1 MPAFPLGLEYMQ
13 SFSPEP
19 TLGSERLALAFSNVG
34 HSFSHL
40 FMLLY
45 PTVVLVLEHEFSMS
59 YGELLALMTIGNI
72 LFGVGALPA
81 GWLGDRWSMPAMMV
95 VFFVGLG
102 GASVLTGLTSSPL
115 GIAVGLAFIGL
126 FASIYHPVGMAW
138 LVRNAVNRGKVLG
151 INGIFGSIGVAGA
164 GLTAGVLTDLISWR
178 AAFIVP
184 GIIAIATGLVLLV
197 CVRSGRIVE
206 RKTDVKPGPKIS
218 RHSMVRA
225 FLVLSVTMLC
235 AGLIFQSISSALPK
249 VLVVRLP
256 QLTGGTALGAGGL
269 VSLVY
274 LFAAAAQL
282 LGGYLADRYSARSV
296 YIWAYVV
303 QTPLWFVA
311 ASLMGLPLFFAVS
324 LAVFFNTT
332 AVPVE
337 NVLLAHYSP
346 SRWRGTA
353 FGAKFVLALGVGA
366 LAVPMVAVIHE
377 VTGDFWW
384 LFVILSILAT
394 VIVLAATLLPS
405 ESRVTSTIP
414 SKAAPSSVEKF

>member
-1 MPAFPLGLEYMQ
+1 MPAFLLGHEFMQ
-13 SFSPEP
+13 SFSPAL

-45 PTVVLVLEHEFSMS
+45 PTVVLVLEPEFDMS

-81 GWLGDRWSMPAMMV
+81 GWLGDRWSMRAMMV

-102 GASVLTGLTSSPL
+102 GASVLTGLTTSPL

-151 INGIFGSIGVAGA
+151 INGIFGSMGVAGA

-184 GIIAIATGLVLLV
+184 GIIAIATGLVLLA

-206 RKTDVKPGPKIS
+206 RKTDVKPVSETS
-218 RHSMVRA
+218 RHTLVRA
-225 FLVLSVTMLC
+225 FVVLSVTMLC
-235 AGLIFQSISSALPK
+235 AGLIFQAMSSALPK
-249 VLVVRLP
+249 VFVERLP
-256 QLTGGTALGAGGL
+256 QLTGGTALGAGSL

-274 LFAAAAQL
+274 LFAAVAQL

-303 QTPLWFVA
+303 QTPLLFFA

-324 LAVFFNTT
+324 LAVFLNTT

-394 VIVLAATLLPS
+394 LIVLAATFLPS
-405 ESRVTSTIP
+405 ERRVASTIP
-414 SKAAPSSVEKF
+414 PKAAPSRVEKA

>member
-1 MPAFPLGLEYMQ
+1 MQ
-13 SFSPEP
+13 SFSPGP
-19 TLGSERLALAFSNVG
+19 NVGSERLALAFSNVG

-45 PTVVLVLEHEFSMS
+45 PTVVLGLEHEFDMS
-59 YGELLALMTIGNI
+59 YGELLALMTVGNI

-81 GWLGDRWSMPAMMV
+81 GWLGDRWSMRAMMV
-95 VFFVGLG
+95 VFFIGLG
-102 GASVLTGLTSSPL
+102 GASVLTGFTSSAL
-115 GIAVGLAFIGL
+115 GLAVGLASIGL

-151 INGIFGSIGVAGA
+151 INGIFGSMGVAGA

-184 GIIAIATGLVLLV
+184 GIIAIAAGLALFV
-197 CVRSGRIVE
+197 CVRNGRIVE
-206 RKTDVKPGPKIS
+206 RKTDVKPAPGTS

-235 AGLIFQSISSALPK
+235 AGLIFQAMSSALPK
-249 VLVVRLP
+249 VFAARLP
-256 QLTGGTALGAGGL
+256 QLTGGTALAAGGL

-303 QTPLWFVA
+303 QMPLLFIA

-324 LAVFFNTT
+324 LAVFLNTT

-384 LFVILSILAT
+384 LFVILSILALL
-394 VIVLAATLLPS
+394 IVLAATLLPS
-405 ESRVTSTIP
+405 ESRIASTMP
-414 SKAAPSSVEKF
+414 PKAATSSVEKF